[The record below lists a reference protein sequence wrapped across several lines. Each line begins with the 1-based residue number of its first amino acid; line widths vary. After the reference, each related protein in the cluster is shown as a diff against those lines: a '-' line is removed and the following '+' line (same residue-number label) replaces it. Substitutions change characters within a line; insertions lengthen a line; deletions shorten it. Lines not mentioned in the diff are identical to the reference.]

1 MEILPNLEFKIVS
14 ANSLIELDDK
24 EVNLISLTWDKNELI
39 KNMREYFNASY
50 ENKSK
55 IRKEILN
62 LIKEYS
68 NHNAKLEN
76 YNPFDMLKSYDFF
89 DSGLMFGVDKF
100 DLVIGNP
107 PYVSNKEIS
116 SKDMENYKKLYG
128 IQDDLYYYFFIKG
141 IKLLDDNSV
150 LSYITSNSFLT
161 IQTKIGLRK
170 LLQSKRL
177 LEIINTGNV
186 FEHAE
191 VEPAI
196 VSLINREEKNYKM
209 HYSDNTKEEN
219 PVSKKNKIEIDV
231 SYFVNSPNCIFFT
244 PTEYNLM
251 LYKKLVS
258 KASILY
264 KDKWHLIKT
273 SKDIEK
279 NEKQLDAYRNSL
291 KAGDITLL
299 GLITD
304 GGVGLQTG
312 DNGVYVG
319 VLENTK
325 DAERVYSQRIEK
337 LNKFNK
343 ENKTNYDISK
353 MNEIDIRKLFDSI
366 KEKYGKNSFGQGFI
380 YRIVSKN
387 EMADLNTLTL
397 EEKEDGINNQRSFVA
412 YDKGDKEGNKWYAPT
427 VYAIDWSKKN
437 VDILKTDSK
446 ARWQGYNFFFK
457 SGFSWNNV
465 LNPNSQYI
473 KGRYKE
479 VSINDVASM
488 SLYTLYE
495 KTSAK
500 YFLIL
505 LNSYFIFYYLR
516 TFINNTVNLQINDM
530 RQLPIIIPTEKQLKE
545 AEALFDRG
553 KSIREDRIN
562 GVIDE
567 VTEEKLLKELQ
578 NEVDVFVLGIYG
590 LE

>member
-1 MEILPNLEFKIVS
+1 M
-14 ANSLIELDDK
+14 AN
-24 EVNLISLTWDKNELI
+24 T
-39 KNMREYFNASY
+39 
-50 ENKSK
+50 
-55 IRKEILN
+55 
-62 LIKEYS
+62 
-68 NHNAKLEN
+68 
-76 YNPFDMLKSYDFF
+76 
-89 DSGLMFGVDKF
+89 
-100 DLVIGNP
+100 
-107 PYVSNKEIS
+107 
-116 SKDMENYKKLYG
+116 
-128 IQDDLYYYFFIKG
+128 
-141 IKLLDDNSV
+141 
-150 LSYITSNSFLT
+150 T
-161 IQTKIGLRK
+161 
-170 LLQSKRL
+170 
-177 LEIINTGNV
+177 
-186 FEHAE
+186 
-191 VEPAI
+191 
-196 VSLINREEKNYKM
+196 
-209 HYSDNTKEEN
+209 
-219 PVSKKNKIEIDV
+219 
-231 SYFVNSPNCIFFT
+231 
-244 PTEYNLM
+244 
-251 LYKKLVS
+251 
-258 KASILY
+258 
-264 KDKWHLIKT
+264 
-273 SKDIEK
+273 
-279 NEKQLDAYRNSL
+279 
-291 KAGDITLL
+291 
-299 GLITD
+299 
-304 GGVGLQTG
+304 
-312 DNGVYVG
+312 
-319 VLENTK
+319 
-325 DAERVYSQRIEK
+325 ERVYSQRIEK

-530 RQLPIIIPTEKQLKE
+530 RQLPIIIPTEKLLNE
-545 AEALFDRG
+545 AEDLFDRG

-567 VTEEKLLKELQ
+567 VTEENLLKELQ
-578 NEVDVFVLGIYG
+578 NEVDAFVLGLYG